1 MFWHIYY
8 FDLHNQMPQQFI
20 EWRSEDSCL
29 YCLSVLSA
37 VVMALQR
44 LSGLWRMISSV
55 VSSFDRSWQLTTRC
69 IFLFLSSCL
78 TQGESSFHEGM
89 NVIFL
94 FLFFPS
100 SLSFVATTV
109 ISFKSWFLN
118 KIEASWLWQR
128 QWQSCQPAYDRFTFK
143 DFCWGESGVRAG
155 WRQQRLNT
163 VKMRHLLSKFDFL
176 LDLGHVPSVT
186 SNVHSPLTSL
196 VKDWPSSC
204 QLKHCCECHT
214 CSYQG

>member
-1 MFWHIYY
+1 MV
-8 FDLHNQMPQQFI
+8 
-20 EWRSEDSCL
+20 EWGFV
-29 YCLSVLSA
+29 SVLSVCVINCCYGPPETLRPLKNDLLRCVQLWQELA
-37 VVMALQR
+37 THHMMHISISVVMFDPGEVILP
-44 LSGLWRMISSV
+44 WRNECYF
-55 VSSFDRSWQLTTRC
+55 SF
-69 IFLFLSSCL
+69 
-78 TQGESSFHEGM
+78 SF
-89 NVIFL
+89 FS
-94 FLFFPS
+94 S

-128 QWQSCQPAYDRFTFK
+128 QWQSCQPAYDRLTFK
-143 DFCWGESGVRAG
+143 ALCRGESGVRAG

-163 VKMRHLLSKFDFL
+163 VKVVRHLLSKFDFL

-186 SNVHSPLTSL
+186 SNVHSPLTSSL

-214 CSYQG
+214 CSYQGGHKLP